1 MNTSVLLL
9 VLAMVCDLVVIG
21 IFSYDYKKTK
31 DKIDILFILSLFF
44 AFVACF
50 YYLLQKLE
58 IVIVIP

>member
-31 DKIDILFILSLFF
+31 DRNNLLFILALFF
-44 AFVACF
+44 VFLVCF
-50 YYLLQKLE
+50 YYLLQKLGV
-58 IVIVIP
+58 VIVI